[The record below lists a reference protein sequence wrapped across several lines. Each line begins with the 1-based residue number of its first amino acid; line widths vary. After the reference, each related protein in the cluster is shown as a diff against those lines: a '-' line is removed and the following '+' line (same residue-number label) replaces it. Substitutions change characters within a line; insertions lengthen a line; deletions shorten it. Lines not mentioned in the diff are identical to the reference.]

1 MSKNNIW
8 QWLFGTKDA
17 FLSGPAMP
25 SPATRDPAQE
35 YGSPSTEARLKRLH
49 TSVSDIAI
57 KTHTI
62 ASKIDS
68 CLELHRLHSE
78 QLATLN
84 QRIKKIEEYLKGGL
98 YGRKN

>member
-25 SPATRDPAQE
+25 ARE

-68 CLELHRLHSE
+68 CLELHCLHSE

-84 QRIKKIEEYLKGGL
+84 QRIKKIEEHLKGGL
-98 YGRKN
+98 YGREN